1 VLINKDARN
10 SLALFV
16 LRRTDAYSDRWRVT
30 KFIAAKQLSH
40 SLFIIKRAEDAR
52 RPLLIIPAAF
62 HLKNKLSALSAL
74 NSDNVYF
81 SSAAAA
87 ATADETFLR
96 M

>member
-30 KFIAAKQLSH
+30 KFIAAKQLSR

-87 ATADETFLR
+87 TADETFLR